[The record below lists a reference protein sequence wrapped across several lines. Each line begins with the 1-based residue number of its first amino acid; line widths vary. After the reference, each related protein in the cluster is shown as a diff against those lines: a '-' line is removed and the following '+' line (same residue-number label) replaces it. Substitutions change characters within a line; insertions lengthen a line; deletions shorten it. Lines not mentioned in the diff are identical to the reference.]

1 MNAEINF
8 IADIMDEQSIHV
20 TNEDDTLDYSSCT
33 NATIC
38 FLKGA
43 KWTGVAQDVHGVISE
58 GDDVLL
64 TSKEGRLEVA
74 FLGEGLGGEK
84 LYPWNQPLSG
94 HLDVQQLS
102 CCRRPLTL
110 RFCIN
115 VITWVRNAF
124 AEAGGPPLSIWKQ

>member
-1 MNAEINF
+1 M
-8 IADIMDEQSIHV
+8 

-33 NATIC
+33 NAIIC
-38 FLKGA
+38 FLKDA

-64 TSKEGRLEVA
+64 TSKQGRLEVA

-94 HLDVQQLS
+94 HLDVQQLL
-102 CCRRPLTL
+102 CRRHPRTL
-110 RFCIN
+110 GFCID
-115 VITWVRNAF
+115 IFTCVRNA
-124 AEAGGPPLSIWKQ
+124 